1 MTPKV
6 VQTYQFWYACL
17 YNQSD
22 VEAKPFNNFCLQR
35 NDDCL
40 DESCVATRKQHDSGV
55 EQEVLM
61 DKCSGGKLGWTFF
74 FFIIL
79 FLSPN
84 MFDYR
89 TVDGVFRA
97 G

>member
-1 MTPKV
+1 MIAPKV

-55 EQEVLM
+55 GQEVLM
-61 DKCSGGKLGWTFF
+61 DKCSGGKLACFF
-74 FFIIL
+74 LIIHVSFREL
-79 FLSPN
+79 C
-84 MFDYR
+84 DYC
-89 TVDGVFRA
+89 TIHGVLR
-97 G
+97 GG